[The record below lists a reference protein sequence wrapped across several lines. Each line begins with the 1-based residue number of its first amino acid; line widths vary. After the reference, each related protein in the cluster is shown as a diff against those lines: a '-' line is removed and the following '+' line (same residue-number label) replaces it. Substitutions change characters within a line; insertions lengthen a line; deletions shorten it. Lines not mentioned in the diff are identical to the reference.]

1 MISPPSGTD
10 ALVLDDAGRRVEP
23 SSPEDWQRW
32 VAASR
37 TRHFLD
43 RDPLLDWLDR
53 FGEERGFVKDTDL
66 DGYDPRTDL
75 RTLIL
80 ERGKEF
86 EDGVVGLIG
95 QRLETVRIGEGWQ
108 DARDL
113 AAAARTV
120 AAMREG
126 TPVIAQA
133 VLRDPSRLTYGTVDL
148 LVRSDLLDEIVPE
161 TLDPEEARIGA
172 PGIGADGWHYRAVDI
187 KFRTLQ
193 LLKDGAAGGSL
204 LAYMAQVWVYGAALG
219 RIQGYTPSAAYLLG
233 RSWTQGK
240 ERGEGCFERLARVD
254 QDHTSSD
261 QRTLEE
267 QVLEGLAWVRR
278 VRQEGPSWHV
288 LPEPSVTELYP
299 HMRHAMDAPWHTAK
313 VAIAAELSELTLL
326 PAMNPERR
334 ASAHRR
340 GIRGWDDA
348 QATAETLGI
357 STPGFAAK
365 CDAVLAANRPATTE
379 AVLPARLAAADP
391 AWREP
396 APLELYVDFET
407 VSNINDD
414 FSQLPRLGGQTL
426 IFQIGSGHWG
436 KDGSWTFEQWTVG
449 RLQEADEAAV
459 ISAWVASIER
469 LRAQRGL
476 TWDQVRVVHWSPAE
490 TATLVTAYNSAT
502 ERHPEAG
509 WPDLPWFDALTQ
521 VARAGPLTV
530 RGAFDFGLKSIAKA
544 MHGLGLIE
552 TSWGDG
558 PTDGLGAMVGAWW
571 CDGEAA
577 RRGGTLLEIDLMR
590 QIAAYNEVDCR
601 TMAEVLRWLRAN
613 R

>member
-10 ALVLDDAGRRVEP
+10 ALILDDAGRRVEP
-23 SSPEDWQRW
+23 SGPEDWQPW

-43 RDPLLDWLDR
+43 QDPLLDWLDR

-86 EDGVVGLIG
+86 EDGVVGLIKG
-95 QRLETVRIGEGWQ
+95 GLETVRIGEGWQ

-120 AAMREG
+120 AAMQEG
-126 TPVIAQA
+126 APVIAQA

-148 LVRSDLLDEIVPE
+148 LVRSDLLNEIVPE
-161 TLDPEEARIGA
+161 ALDPEEARVGA
-172 PGIGADGWHYRAVDI
+172 PGIGAGGWHYRAIDI

-193 LLKDGAAGGSL
+193 LLKDGAAGGDL
-204 LAYMAQVWVYGAALG
+204 LAYMAQVWVYDAALG
-219 RIQGYTPSAAYLLG
+219 RIQGYTPPAAFLLG

-254 QDHTSSD
+254 HDRTFSD
-261 QRTLEE
+261 QGTLEE

-278 VRQEGPSWHV
+278 VRQEGPAWNV
-288 LPEPSVTELYP
+288 LPEPSVAELYP
-299 HMRHAMDAPWHTAK
+299 HMRHQLDAPWHTAK
-313 VAIAAELSELTLL
+313 ATIAAKLGELTLL
-326 PAMNPERR
+326 PAMNPQRR
-334 ASAHRR
+334 AGAHRR
-340 GIRGWDDA
+340 GIKRWEDA
-348 QATAETLGI
+348 RATAETLGVT
-357 STPGFAAK
+357 TPGHAAK
-365 CDAVLAANRPATTE
+365 CEAVLAANRPGGTAL
-379 AVLPARLAAADP
+379 VLPERLAAADP
-391 AWREP
+391 AWRAP

-414 FSQLPRLGGQTL
+414 FSQLPRVGGQTL
-426 IFQIGSGHWG
+426 IFQIGCGHWG
-436 KDGSWTFEQWTVG
+436 EDGGWIFEQWTVE
-449 RLQEADEAAV
+449 RLREPDEAAA
-459 ISAWVASIER
+459 IGAWVAELER

-476 TWDQVRVVHWSPAE
+476 TWDQVRIVHWSPAE
-490 TATLVTAYNSAT
+490 TSTLVTAYNSAAQ
-502 ERHPEAG
+502 RHPEAD
-509 WPDLPWFDALTQ
+509 WPELPWFDALGQ
-521 VARAGPLTV
+521 VARPGPLTV
-530 RGAFDFGLKSIAKA
+530 RGAFNFGLKSIAKA
-544 MHGLGLIE
+544 MHSLGLIE

-577 RRGGTLLEIDLMR
+577 RRGGNLIEIDLMR